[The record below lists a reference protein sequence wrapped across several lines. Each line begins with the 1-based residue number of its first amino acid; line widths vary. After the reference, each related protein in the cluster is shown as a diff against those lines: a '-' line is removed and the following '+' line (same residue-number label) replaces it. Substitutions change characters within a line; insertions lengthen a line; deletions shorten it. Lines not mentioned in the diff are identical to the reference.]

1 MKKRGFYDLV
11 DIMKVLRKECMWDK
25 EQTHKSIRRNF
36 LEETYEAVEAID
48 NDDINLL
55 KEELGDVML
64 QVVFHTEIESE
75 LENFDIDDVCEG
87 ICSKLVLRHPH
98 IFSDVKVENSAEI
111 LENWDKIK
119 KIEKNQK
126 STYEVLDSVAKSL
139 PSLIR
144 GDKIY
149 SKLLKEE
156 NYKPEPVLYE
166 PSQDI
171 EKDLCNK
178 LFDMV
183 KVAKDNKIDLE
194 ESFSKYIDDYIKT
207 FK

>member
-55 KEELGDVML
+55 QEELGDVML

-194 ESFSKYIDDYIKT
+194 ESFSKYLDEYIKT